1 MCSIGD
7 AKIAKLHVTKKFIV
21 DSKFKISDIPY
32 QIYSNVSIQGNV
44 KIKTLELDN
53 YMQIFLNNEKINLN
67 NILNVF
73 WTKSS
78 NQIIKND
85 IIFENN
91 LTIDYFN
98 TKYLNGYS
106 EEEFLYTTVSII
118 PKSFEKL
125 HFENIYVDDMFFVEE
140 KNDSFFEITPES
152 IIIREKLCVRHIHGN
167 KLFIDIFN
175 DVPIDNILNQKQP
188 HIFLQNMTFS
198 KIKTKQIFV
207 NKLNFLFFSD
217 TNNTFFLQ
225 NNKCQKIKFMKV
237 PKFCLENLNI
247 EKINNLEVKK
257 LGSLKNMKLSDLKDL
272 VIHGDLNVKNLNI
285 IYLNDIAKKN
295 IVFNII
301 NKIEF
306 QKLTVENITLK
317 SLHDLDMNNFFK
329 DFLSKS
335 TEQNIPIKFIFYKV
349 NVNNIKTKI
358 INYQDISNLIWIDK
372 PLLVENIKFDNLIVE
387 GDIVTKKLNNFVF
400 DEVNFKL
407 KYEMIILI
415 IELLN

>member
-1 MCSIGD
+1 
-7 AKIAKLHVTKKFIV
+7 
-21 DSKFKISDIPY
+21 
-32 QIYSNVSIQGNV
+32 
-44 KIKTLELDN
+44 
-53 YMQIFLNNEKINLN
+53 MQIFLNNEKINLN

-85 IIFENN
+85 IIFENS
-91 LTIDYFN
+91 LTIDYLN
-98 TKYLNGYS
+98 TKYLNGFS

-118 PKSFEKL
+118 PENFKKL

-140 KNDSFFEITPES
+140 KNDNFFEIAPES
-152 IIIREKLCVRHIHGN
+152 IIIREKLYVKHIHGN
-167 KLFIDIFN
+167 ELFIDVFN
-175 DVPIDNILNQKQP
+175 DVPIVNILNQKQP

-207 NKLNFLFFSD
+207 NELNFLFFSD
-217 TNNTFFLQ
+217 KNNTFFLR
-225 NNKCQKIKFMKV
+225 NGKYQKIKLMNV
-237 PKFCLENLNI
+237 PKFCLKNLNI

-257 LGSLKNMKLSDLKDL
+257 LGSLKNIKLSDLKDL
-272 VIHGDLNVKNLNI
+272 VIHGDLIVKNLNI

-317 SLHDLDMNNFFK
+317 SLHDLDVNSFFK

-335 TEQNIPIKFIFYKV
+335 TEQNITIKFIFYKV
-349 NVNNIKTKI
+349 TVNNIKTKI
-358 INYQDISNLIWIDK
+358 INYQNISNLIWIDK
-372 PLLVENIKFDNLIVE
+372 PLLLENIKFDNLIVE
-387 GDIVTKKLNNFVF
+387 GDIVTKTLNNFVF
-400 DEVNFKL
+400 NEVNFKL
-407 KYEMIILI
+407 KYKMIILTFSY
-415 IELLN
+415 

>member
-1 MCSIGD
+1 NISLMNLNFRD
-7 AKIAKLHVTKKFIV
+7 AKIAKLHVTKKFII

-32 QIYSNVSIQGNV
+32 QIYSNVSIQ
-44 KIKTLELDN
+44 ELDN

-67 NILNVF
+67 NILNIF
-73 WTKSS
+73 WTKST
-78 NQIIKND
+78 NQIIKSD

-91 LTIDYFN
+91 L
-98 TKYLNGYS
+98 K
-106 EEEFLYTTVSII
+106 
-118 PKSFEKL
+118 
-125 HFENIYVDDMFFVEE
+125 
-140 KNDSFFEITPES
+140 KNDSFFEIAPES
-152 IIIREKLCVRHIHGN
+152 IIIREKLY
-167 KLFIDIFN
+167 
-175 DVPIDNILNQKQP
+175 
-188 HIFLQNMTFS
+188 
-198 KIKTKQIFV
+198 IKTKQIFI

-225 NNKCQKIKFMKV
+225 NNKYQKIKFMKV

-272 VIHGDLNVKNLNI
+272 VIHIV
-285 IYLNDIAKKN
+285 KKN

-317 SLHDLDMNNFFK
+317 SLHDLDVNNFFK

-335 TEQNIPIKFIFYKV
+335 TEQNK
-349 NVNNIKTKI
+349 
-358 INYQDISNLIWIDK
+358 
-372 PLLVENIKFDNLIVE
+372 

-400 DEVNFKL
+400 DEVKNANASTINNIYISDLVLNESKETQIICDSKIFEENFIVNGNIYTSFINGMNISL
-407 KYEMIILI
+407 EYYSGVQ
-415 IELLN
+415 N